1 MLPDAGAG
9 LAATLLALRDE
20 LDASRDADA
29 DVQRRLAQLRYLT
42 TQLAMAAHAR
52 PRLAYEVADD
62 YLRLVMLAMLAWAW
76 ARIDQ
81 APGADEGHA
90 RAAAAFRRWVL
101 PEFEMRAGIVKRAC
115 EETIALQ
122 AGSMR

>member
-1 MLPDAGAG
+1 
-9 LAATLLALRDE
+9 
-20 LDASRDADA
+20 
-29 DVQRRLAQLRYLT
+29 T
-42 TQLAMAAHAR
+42 TQLAMAAQAR

-76 ARIDQ
+76 ARIEQ
-81 APGADEGHA
+81 APGADDDHA

-115 EETIALQ
+115 EETIARP
-122 AGSMR
+122 AEAMR